1 MSVGRRCGARTH
13 RGGLCNNPPLP
24 GKMRCYRHG
33 SAGGRPPGTPQ
44 HPNTCAAAIEGRR
57 RWVERMRA
65 AKERGEVDRF
75 PNGRRARGLPKRSK
89 DRIIARG
96 QRLIEQAIAE
106 MAKAKKNLPAVPER
120 PWEEKT
126 VGEKFSANFE
136 DALDFSHEVLNRNT
150 NWEDIELLKLKKEIA
165 LAAQSQAIR
174 IRVAELS
181 PRSDDSV
188 VNRLMQRVAALRRGE
203 RVIDIAPDDVAG

>member
-75 PNGRRARGLPKRSK
+75 PNGRRAKGLPPRSK

-96 QRLIEQAIAE
+96 QRLIEQAIA
-106 MAKAKKNLPAVPER
+106 MAKALPAVPDKS
-120 PWEEKT
+120 WEEMT
-126 VGEKFSANFE
+126 DGEKFASNFSAS
-136 DALDFSHEVLNRNT
+136 LDFNHEVLNRHT
-150 NWEDIELLKLKKEIA
+150 NWEDTELLKLKKEIA
-165 LAAQSQAIR
+165 LSTQAAAIR
-174 IRVAELS
+174 VKVAEPG

-188 VNRLMQRVAALRRGE
+188 VNRLMAKVAAIRRGE
-203 RVIDIAPDDVAG
+203 KVIQIEPCDVSR